1 MESSGLER
9 TEDDLDEEA
18 ESTVSTYL
26 VMLNMSIST
35 LSL

>member
-9 TEDDLDEEA
+9 TEADLDEEA
-18 ESTVSTYL
+18 ENTVSTYF